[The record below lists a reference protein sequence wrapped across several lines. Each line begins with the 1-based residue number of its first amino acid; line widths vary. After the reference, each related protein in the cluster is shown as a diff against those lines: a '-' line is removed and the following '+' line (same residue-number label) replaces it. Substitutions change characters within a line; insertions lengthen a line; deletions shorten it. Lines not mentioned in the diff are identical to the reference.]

1 MSKRRKYGNKE
12 EEGRRRGHWWTI
24 WRRSS
29 DWECP
34 NRDRDVRT
42 PMVEMWW
49 NGFERTMEQN
59 SKRCAVA
66 STLSWRWQETQTS
79 CWPLQLLQVIKYV
92 ITSCVFAQCNIAISR
107 RSSNLIY
114 PYYPVCSNVAAFRII
129 SKGSVRF
136 TRAAE
141 WKTCVTRPEPSS
153 TEPRS
158 EATGPGKTCATAM
171 LSRWP
176 AIRCTSTK
184 DRPKFRCDKSPGTA
198 WAEKHSKTEQ
208 SHMIFWLLS
217 KSNITNSDIQN
228 MSKW

>member
-1 MSKRRKYGNKE
+1 METRKKKE
-12 EEGRRRGHWWTI
+12 EEGDTDGQSGGAHLTG
-24 WRRSS
+24 
-29 DWECP
+29 
-34 NRDRDVRT
+34 NVRT
-42 PMVEMWW
+42 ETATLKLPWW
-49 NGFERTMEQN
+49 RCDETALNAPWSRTPKGAR
-59 SKRCAVA
+59 SHPHCPGADRKHRLPVDLC
-66 STLSWRWQETQTS
+66 SSCKLSH
-79 CWPLQLLQVIKYV
+79 V
-92 ITSCVFAQCNIAISR
+92 ITSCAFAQCNIAISR

-184 DRPKFRCDKSPGTA
+184 DRPKFRCDRSPGTA
-198 WAEKHSKTEQ
+198 CRKQLKT
-208 SHMIFWLLS
+208 MIFWLLS
-217 KSNITNSDIQN
+217 NSNISNSHIQN
-228 MSKW
+228 MSK